1 MVMERH
7 QPLSELAP
15 ERRAT
20 VVEVGGEDGF
30 RHRLLELG
38 FTPGTTVV
46 AELIGPFGDPRS
58 YRVRDTV
65 VALRRGD
72 AERVNVV
79 PVEASPPRETRALV
93 ARQVVHSMSPRRDVA
108 DVRAPVVLA
117 GNPNTGKS
125 TVFNAL
131 TGLRQHV
138 GNWPGKTVARATGR
152 FTHGERVF
160 RLVDLPGTYSLL
172 ARSPEEEI
180 ARDVLVFRRPICTV
194 VVIDAT
200 RLERNL
206 NLALQILEITAKVVV
221 CLNLVDEARAFG
233 IRVDHEALSDRLGVP
248 VVPTV
253 ARTGRGL
260 GRLRETIHKV
270 VTGAVA
276 TRPAMT
282 LLPDKLEAKVVDL
295 TERLAR
301 KHPEVDCPRWLA
313 LRLVD
318 DDRPDLRAELLGKLE
333 LTGTSR
339 AG

>member
-1 MVMERH
+1 M
-7 QPLSELAP
+7 
-15 ERRAT
+15 T
-20 VVEVGGEDGF
+20 DVGGGTGF
-30 RHRLLELG
+30 RRRLLELG
-38 FTPGTTVV
+38 FTPGIEVT

-58 YRVRDTV
+58 YRVRDTA
-65 VALRRGD
+65 VALRTSD
-72 AERVNVV
+72 AERIRVA
-79 PVEASPPRETRALV
+79 PVEFVAPAGARAPAV
-93 ARQVVHSMSPRRDVA
+93 RQVVRSATPRLEAVNA
-108 DVRAPVVLA
+108 EPVVALA

-125 TVFNAL
+125 TLFNAL

-152 FTHGERVF
+152 FSHGGRSF

-180 ARDVLVFRRPICTV
+180 ARDVLVFDPPTCMV
-194 VVIDAT
+194 VVVDAA

-206 NLALQILEITAKVVV
+206 NLTLQILEITAEVIV

-233 IRVDHEALSDRLGVP
+233 IRVDHDALADRLGVP

-260 GRLRETIHKV
+260 ERLRETVHRV
-270 VTGAVA
+270 VTGAV
-276 TRPAMT
+276 TTQPIVPS
-282 LLPDKLEAKVVDL
+282 LPDELEAKVVDL
-295 TERLAR
+295 SVRLSR
-301 KHPEVDCPRWLA
+301 EHPEVGCPRWLA

-318 DDRPDLRAELLGKLE
+318 EERPDLRAELMDKLE
-333 LTGTSR
+333 LRRTAR